1 MHIPAYVLLAGLT
14 INIMQS
20 ESYIKYIF
28 NMLFY
33 N

>member
-1 MHIPAYVLLAGLT
+1 MHIPAYVLLVGLT